1 MARVRK
7 GDEVAVLSGKD
18 AGKRG
23 KVIAVFPAQ
32 NRVVVEGV
40 NRVKRHEKIRPSK
53 GGRGGQEGGI
63 MTTELAVN
71 LSNVA
76 PVCESC
82 GGPSRIGYHVDP
94 ERGKVRVC
102 TRCDSEIK

>member
-63 MTTELAVN
+63 ITTELAVN
-71 LSNVA
+71 LSNVT

-82 GGPSRIGYHVDP
+82 GGPSRIGYHFDP